1 LANDRLF
8 FRQENPN
15 RNASLTIPA
24 TDVINHEELPV
35 GVAEEFMYSGW
46 DIAWMK
52 YHADGNEGRIVG
64 SNIRYP
70 TAPILNGADATTGY
84 ERRAT
89 PSSAP
94 ATIRV
99 RLSRA
104 APLANAATV
113 AVPNYWV
120 KTRPEMQRFRA
131 ANAVFTF
138 AANSSASDEVTL
150 TADPVDMVVLAFPR
164 DVNSSIATGG
174 GRWAVSH
181 TWVALAAINPDADVN
196 GASYRRFTPTGGWT
210 EAFDT
215 SAVQQ
220 RVRIIR
226 DLINTFRHRAHGVKV
241 PMTRAY
247 LELQIYD
254 VVRYLPKP
262 LEGTHFEPLEWTVY
276 QKRINIADETITLDL
291 VQRARSLNWNGG
303 NE

>member
-1 LANDRLF
+1 MANDRLF

-24 TDVINHEELPV
+24 TDVINHGELPV

-52 YHADGNEGRIVG
+52 SHADGNEGRIVG
-64 SNIRYP
+64 NNIRYP
-70 TAPILNGADATTGY
+70 TAPILNGADATTRYG
-84 ERRAT
+84 RRLFD
-89 PSSAP
+89 SSMP
-94 ATIRV
+94 ATIGITLIR
-99 RLSRA
+99 R
-104 APLANAATV
+104 NTNINNATV
-113 AVPNYWV
+113 IRIANYWV
-120 KTRPEMQRFRA
+120 EPRPENIRFAGTGLEFR
-131 ANAVFTF
+131 F
-138 AANSSASDEVTL
+138 AAGAAESSAVIL
-150 TADPVDMVVLAFPR
+150 TDIADNVLLHPPR
-164 DVNSSIATGG
+164 MINSVIGTGTGWGLSHSWVSISNENADI
-174 GRWAVSH
+174 S
-181 TWVALAAINPDADVN
+181 AAML
-196 GASYRRFTPTGGWT
+196 REFTPTEGWA
-210 EAFDT
+210 EIFDT

-262 LEGTHFEPLEWTVY
+262 LEGAHFGPLEWMVY
-276 QKRINIADETITLDL
+276 QKKINIEKETITLDL